1 VTSAEL
7 DKYRKLQKEYL
18 EFLVEMGFPIPKDKA
33 ELFKVLILKDYFSID
48 DREKKR
54 QNALEKLEVENK
66 RIHKKLQQI
75 DRK

>member
-18 EFLVEMGFPIPKDKA
+18 EFLVEMGFPIPKDKG

-66 RIHKKLQQI
+66 RIHKKL
-75 DRK
+75 